1 MQKTVGAFII
11 TACLGMLDVAGAA
24 YVIKLKNGNEYVTT
38 RYWQEGSQILFDTYG
53 GTFGID
59 KAFVGK
65 IEKTDQVIRVATV
78 ADPAEKPQT
87 NSQQSELE
95 STKRTP
101 GAETK
106 APAEKD
112 ENDSITKDVAKLKE
126 RSEGIR
132 GMFPEDARALLKD
145 ISDYK
150 NKILKDSRL
159 FLDYGREFNDLQ
171 KMGAAVDEVIGK

>member
-1 MQKTVGAFII
+1 MMPKNVIAFIV
-11 TACLGMLDVAGAA
+11 TACGMLDVASAA

-53 GTFGID
+53 GIFGID
-59 KAFVGK
+59 KAFVGN

-87 NSQQSELE
+87 NSQESEE
-95 STKRTP
+95 STKRIPATE
-101 GAETK
+101 AK

-132 GMFPEDARALLKD
+132 GMLPEDARALLKD

-159 FLDYGREFNDLQ
+159 FLDYGREFNELQ
-171 KMGAAVDEVIGK
+171 KMGAAVDEAIGK

>member
-1 MQKTVGAFII
+1 MQKKVIAFIV
-11 TACLGMLDVAGAA
+11 TACGMLDVASAA

-53 GTFGID
+53 GIFGID

-65 IEKTDQVIRVATV
+65 IEKTDQVIRVAT
-78 ADPAEKPQT
+78 ATDPAEKPQT
-87 NSQQSELE
+87 NSQESELE

-101 GAETK
+101 ATETK
-106 APAEKD
+106 SPAEKN
-112 ENDSITKDVAKLKE
+112 ENDTITQDVAKLKE

-150 NKILKDSRL
+150 NKILKDNRL
-159 FLDYGREFNDLQ
+159 FLDYGREFNELQ
-171 KMGAAVDEVIGK
+171 KMGAAVDEAIGK